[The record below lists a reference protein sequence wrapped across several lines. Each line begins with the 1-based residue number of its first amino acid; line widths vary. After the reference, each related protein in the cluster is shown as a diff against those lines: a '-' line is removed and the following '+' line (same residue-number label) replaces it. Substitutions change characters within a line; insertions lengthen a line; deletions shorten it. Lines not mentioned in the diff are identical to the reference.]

1 MDINSPACPAGHG
14 QQARTKCLMDSLTSY
29 APILQDCCDTC
40 SQNNTSTT
48 MNHKKCFECLLTLMD
63 HPGPPGTCFGSHLTA
78 LPTAFH
84 SSVPGTQNCSPIH
97 QCRLPVCRVTF
108 LPLDPW
114 LHPRVSN
121 TDCGDTAW
129 PHHEHAS
136 PLPPWRT
143 WTSWPSRCPEGP
155 PCNQIQGVPHG
166 PEGWKAPCWEAPLQP
181 HHLHAARKEYF

>member
-1 MDINSPACPAGHG
+1 MHQSYRTVAIRVHKTIPQQQQIIKNALNVFSPSW
-14 QQARTKCLMDSLTSY
+14 T
-29 APILQDCCDTC
+29 IL
-40 SQNNTSTT
+40 
-48 MNHKKCFECLLTLMD
+48 
-63 HPGPPGTCFGSHLTA
+63 GPPGPASSSHLTA
-78 LPTAFH
+78 LPIAFH

-97 QCRLPVCRVTF
+97 QCRLPVCGVTF

-121 TDCGDTAW
+121 TSCGDTAW

-136 PLPPWRT
+136 PLPPWKT

-181 HHLHAARKEYF
+181 HHLHAARKEYLRLPFPYFKAETGKCREKKKPRVC